1 MTGSPLPA
9 PAVPDELVEAA
20 LRAAADL
27 GKDVADIP
35 VAVIADHAGISRSTL
50 LRRLGGSR
58 GPLDEAVRACGV
70 DPGGLPP
77 VGVRAIDAAARVIDE
92 NGLAAAT
99 FESIAARAECSVPS
113 LYAVFGNRDGLL
125 MAVFDRHSPIQAVE
139 EFFVQPPQGL
149 RATVRGLYGVLADV
163 LGPPPRILPAMLAE
177 AVARPHSPVVQS
189 LIGHLMPRLL
199 GVVGGWLA
207 GEVRAGR
214 VRDLPLPLLFQQ
226 LMAPMMIHLFTRPA
240 AETSGLL
247 ELPDLDTV
255 CDAFA
260 DNFVR
265 ALAAP

>member
-1 MTGSPLPA
+1 MTGRSQ
-9 PAVPDELVEAA
+9 PAVVPDDLVEAA
-20 LRAAADL
+20 LRAAAEL

-35 VAVIADHAGISRSTL
+35 VALIAQHAGISRSTL

-77 VGVRAIDAAARVIDE
+77 VGVRALDAAARVIDE
-92 NGLAAAT
+92 SGLAAAT
-99 FESIAARAECSVPS
+99 FEAIAARAACSVPS

-125 MAVFDRHSPIQAVE
+125 MAVFERHSPIRAVE
-139 EFFVQPPQGL
+139 DFFAEPPLEL
-149 RATVRGLYGVLADV
+149 RATVRGLYGELARV
-163 LGPPPRILPAMLAE
+163 LGPAPRVLPAMLAE
-177 AVARPHSPVVQS
+177 AVARPGSPVVQS

-207 GEVRAGR
+207 GEVQAGR
-214 VRDLPLPLLFQQ
+214 VRDLPPPLLFQQ

-240 AETSGLL
+240 AQTSGLL
-247 ELPDLDTV
+247 ALPDVDAV
-255 CDAFA
+255 CDVFA

-265 ALAAP
+265 AVSAP